1 MKRGVAYTYTVLR
14 YVHDTTSGEFVN
26 VGVAL
31 YAPEMRYASAICT
44 ERYARLKRLF
54 PDASG
59 DHFRSLMRHIQSR
72 FEEMGERM
80 AGELPLTSAKSVLD
94 LAQQILPR
102 DDSSLQWSPMGGGM
116 TADPSQALNSLYER
130 MVIRYEQQPQ
140 TPHRTDAEVWRR
152 FKRDLEERRLLHFFR
167 PKKIAVADDEVEFQY
182 AWKNGVWHCLEPI
195 SFDLSDAE
203 NIRDKA
209 HRWLGQIASVK
220 GAEEFK
226 LYLLVGSPQQAQLH
240 AAFESALSILHK
252 MPVPTEIFRED
263 QAPKLAETIAEEM
276 TEYSANHGAAPV

>member
-1 MKRGVAYTYTVLR
+1 
-14 YVHDTTSGEFVN
+14 
-26 VGVAL
+26 
-31 YAPEMRYASAICT
+31 
-44 ERYARLKRLF
+44 
-54 PDASG
+54 
-59 DHFRSLMRHIQSR
+59 
-72 FEEMGERM
+72 
-80 AGELPLTSAKSVLD
+80 
-94 LAQQILPR
+94 
-102 DDSSLQWSPMGGGM
+102 MGGGM